1 MWTGAPD
8 DAAAARQGRQVAAP
22 GSGSPWASCGLAAS
36 AARGPQRPCAEGFS
50 RVLLSVDQF
59 RVVSADLTHGAV
71 SGGVCTVVACALL
84 GVLLFAELG
93 ASLRVSYSTNV
104 VIDDELDESLR
115 IEYDTSVFDLP
126 CKYREVGSW
135 DKCGKDRFVTNK
147 SFTHST
153 LVHWGGTAGAKHTEA
168 EIAVLEQADV
178 ASDIAED
185 EAKELDSDWSASSD
199 HSQHK
204 DFQAAATFHDYTL
217 VNFYAEWRSHC
228 RQFLPTWIE
237 ASDKIGEKMHVSD
250 GDGRQST
257 VKFLKTNCVDF
268 QDNCKKAKI
277 AAFPTLRSYKRH
289 GSFEVFQQHRSVT
302 NIVSFL
308 TSSIRNSH
316 LIVARHHMMFNE
328 GCRVAGQIHVPRA
341 QGSLHLQAEP
351 FGKKDLNPAITNVS
365 HRACDYYSSGSCTTD
380 CVQPAGT
387 VALACECMSY
397 PDSGEH
403 NMFSVT
409 PWSAAGYVKE
419 AALLHTRD
427 PAEIPSKECGADYL
441 CKLTGVFL
449 TDGKVQLRLKE
460 GAKDVVPSA
469 PATDDSHTIVMSAN
483 QDTYRTDMN
492 LVSCAT
498 CTANGL
504 APKVKA
510 AVIDAFGIPRGFMT
524 TIHAMTASQP
534 TVDGASQKDCSGGS
548 AEVEEV
554 GGEVEEEVADEIKD
568 EDPETELKLEN
579 ASHGA
584 EHLAYQMK
592 HGAIHGRYDGTV
604 DVDGDCLAIK
614 GKQVALS
621 HTRDPAEIPFKKYGA
636 DYVCEFISMFL
647 TDGKIQLH
655 LKVGA
660 KNVRSSARAADNSHT
675 MEMGANKDTYKTD
688 RNCVSCATCTTNA
701 LAPKVK
707 AVVIDAFG
715 IQRGFVTTIHAM
727 AASQPTADGASK
739 KDCRGGR
746 AEETRIA
753 TEDPEAE
760 LKLKNTSLDAE
771 YLAFQMK
778 HGSIHG
784 KYDGTAEVDGDSLVI
799 DGKQV
804 ALSHTRDPAEIPFKK
819 YGADYV
825 CESSGVF
832 LTDRKIQLHPKAD
845 ANKVVFSA
853 LDTDDSYT
861 VLEGANQDAYKTDM
875 NDVFCDSKAGIML
888 DPTFIWSG
896 TNPGLAVVVG
906 DALWL
911 LALMALITV
920 EVLMRARAAVDACLA
935 RGWAAAARID
945 ARQFRS
951 RIRMYGR
958 AAAYLGLSLAV
969 AASVGA
975 MAAGLVHAQACA
987 AAPVP
992 SAAPAAW
999 AISWSALEFDA
1010 TLGYPGEGPPAAGP
1024 QNMDVDQGARRGL
1037 NWVLTLQGNGRRA
1050 HCHTCKEEF
1059 ALGEPR
1065 LQTQGAS
1072 RLCHWH
1078 CVGKRWR
1085 PMATLEG
1092 SRTTPQAEVDRVR
1105 ELLGEASMQQD
1116 GEDIFQAE
1124 GAQVGPVGPGPALR
1138 DPEDPLG
1145 ASQLLHMAWW
1155 DTVDVPNSLGH
1166 KVATMRRVPAGLQA
1180 AWAEATGKALRESVG
1195 GQTAQDRERAW
1206 KLVIFAPRLI
1216 FAATGARGGRGANGK
1231 RAKHIKNDVAE
1242 RLHAFWRGEWQ
1253 ELWEAAHRRELRVGA
1268 ATAVDV
1274 TSRVRRVNTLLEDG
1288 QVAGAVATLRRSGQT
1303 AAGPGVH
1310 DRLRALFPEADT
1322 WDAAQDDAT
1331 ATPLA
1336 AETRQQLGDAI
1347 AAAFRKAKGGRA
1359 PGLDSSRNEHW
1370 RVLAADTEA
1379 VDALVE
1385 AALAWVEGSAP
1396 PVVDEWLRTGAITA
1410 LHKAS
1415 GGVRPLTVL
1424 APFRRIVLTGFVAH
1438 TKAATRAAA
1447 GSYQYGLGVPGGADV
1462 QFKALQAAVHDRP
1475 GSVLVAVD
1483 VSNAFGTL
1491 ARRGVIASLRGAL
1504 PEYGSLLARLYARPA
1519 VGLWRDGTG
1528 DTRELRTGAGVPQGC
1543 PLSPAAF
1550 AAALHQLALQHFSAR
1565 PQWLVTAYLD
1575 DVVAVVPSAEAE
1587 EYLRQLSGLLGPGGL
1602 VLDPSKT
1609 KVWLPPGTARCPPS
1623 LRQYVKDELQVVGCS
1638 LTRRQDDDWDALA
1651 AGAGGGVR
1659 AMGAATE
1666 TLRAFGQTLWEARAA
1681 GLGPQE
1687 ATAMLRW
1694 TAQGLPNHLLR
1705 AHLQDLVAVRA
1716 YDTVLRG
1723 LWNDVLGVDMSDRE
1737 WVQSC
1742 LPLRDGGLAAGA
1754 AEPRREAAHIAAWLD
1769 AAPRVAAALGA
1780 PSAEALLAARAAG
1793 TQGFEAAVVT
1803 YNASVGAAHCLQ
1815 TSLAQGERHRQ
1826 KDLVGPRM
1834 EVIAGVAKAGLDHRE
1849 RGRLLSAGG
1858 PGAGAFTML
1867 PTKPEHR
1874 MAPELYRISLGRRL
1888 LMTGA
1893 RLLRGLEPQTHCR
1906 NTSREGVLC
1915 GAVLDTDQHHA
1926 LACETGG
1933 RRVARHDRIRDLLA
1947 RWLAR
1952 RVPAW
1957 VQKEQTVPQWQR
1969 TRRAVVDGVETA
1981 RVETAVLDVVWARQG
1996 CARAVDVVVVSPD
2009 STDEREARARAAKA
2023 GLAAEDAAR
2032 DKARRCP
2039 PGPTTPLLIPFAIE
2053 TGGRVGSSARQLI
2066 QDHLDRSD
2074 GEAGASAD
2082 AVAFWQ
2088 ELSAVL
2094 QTAVAEQLLSAHK
2107 PPVVGGGR

>member
-1 MWTGAPD
+1 RLAG
-8 DAAAARQGRQVAAP
+8 AAAMAP
-22 GSGSPWASCGLAAS
+22 PS
-36 AARGPQRPCAEGFS
+36 APAQRPCAEGFS

-147 SFTHST
+147 CFTHST
-153 LVHWGGTAGAKHTEA
+153 LDHWGGTAGAKYTEA

-185 EAKELDSDWSASSD
+185 EATELDSDWSASSD
-199 HSQHK
+199 HFQHK

-277 AAFPTLRSYKRH
+277 AAFPTLRFYKRH
-289 GSFEVFQQHRSVT
+289 GSFEVVQQHRSVT

-351 FGKKDLNPAITNVS
+351 FGKMDLNPAITNVS
-365 HRACDYYSSGSCTTD
+365 HQACDCYCSGSCTTD

-441 CKLTGVFL
+441 CELTGVFL
-449 TDGKVQLRLKE
+449 TDGKVQLRLKV

-510 AVIDAFGIPRGFMT
+510 AVVDAFGIPRGFVT
-524 TIHAMTASQP
+524 TIHATTASQP

-548 AEVEEV
+548 AEVEEG

-568 EDPETELKLEN
+568 PETELKLES

-660 KNVRSSARAADNSHT
+660 KDVRSSARAADNSHN
-675 MEMGANKDTYKTD
+675 MEMGANKDTYKTN
-688 RNCVSCATCTTNA
+688 RNCVSCATCTINA
-701 LAPKVK
+701 LAPK
-707 AVVIDAFG
+707 
-715 IQRGFVTTIHAM
+715 
-727 AASQPTADGASK
+727 PTVDGASK

-746 AEETRIA
+746 AEVEEVSEGVEEELADEETRIA
-753 TEDPEAE
+753 TKDAETE

-784 KYDGTAEVDGDSLVI
+784 RYDGTAEVDGDSLVI

-804 ALSHTRDPAEIPFKK
+804 ALSHTRGPAEIPFKK

-825 CESSGVF
+825 CESFGVF

-853 LDTDDSYT
+853 LDTDDSHT
-861 VLEGANQDAYKTDM
+861 VVEGANQDAYKTDM
-875 NDVFCDSKAGIML
+875 NDVFRDSKAGIML
-888 DPTFIWSG
+888 DPTFVNPVEDECEEEVAAEVREG
-896 TNPGLAVVVG
+896 TDAQAVEEAGRHAPGG
-906 DALWL
+906 SS
-911 LALMALITV
+911 
-920 EVLMRARAAVDACLA
+920 
-935 RGWAAAARID
+935 ARI
-945 ARQFRS
+945 
-951 RIRMYGR
+951 
-958 AAAYLGLSLAV
+958 
-969 AASVGA
+969 
-975 MAAGLVHAQACA
+975 
-987 AAPVP
+987 
-992 SAAPAAW
+992 
-999 AISWSALEFDA
+999 
-1010 TLGYPGEGPPAAGP
+1010 
-1024 QNMDVDQGARRGL
+1024 
-1037 NWVLTLQGNGRRA
+1037 
-1050 HCHTCKEEF
+1050 
-1059 ALGEPR
+1059 
-1065 LQTQGAS
+1065 
-1072 RLCHWH
+1072 
-1078 CVGKRWR
+1078 
-1085 PMATLEG
+1085 
-1092 SRTTPQAEVDRVR
+1092 
-1105 ELLGEASMQQD
+1105 
-1116 GEDIFQAE
+1116 
-1124 GAQVGPVGPGPALR
+1124 GAQLDA
-1138 DPEDPLG
+1138 
-1145 ASQLLHMAWW
+1145 AWW

-1166 KVATMRRVPAGLQA
+1166 KVATTRRVPAGLQG
-1180 AWAEATGKALRESVG
+1180 AWAEAMGKVLRESVG

-1206 KLVIFAPRLI
+1206 KFVIFAPRLI

-1231 RAKHIKNDVAE
+1231 RAKHIKNDIAE

-1385 AALAWVEGSAP
+1385 AALAWVEGSSP

-1462 QFKALQAAVHDRP
+1462 QFMALQAAVHDRP

-1491 ARRGVIASLRGAL
+1491 ARQGVIASLRGAL

-1565 PQWLVTAYLD
+1565 LQWLVTAYLD

-1609 KVWLPPGTARCPPS
+1609 KVWLPPGTAHCPPS

-1659 AMGAATE
+1659 AMGAAAE
-1666 TLRAFGQTLWEARAA
+1666 TLRAFGQTLREARAA

-1793 TQGFEAAVVT
+1793 AQGFEAAVVT

-1834 EVIAGVAKAGLDHRE
+1834 EVIAGVAKAGLDRRE

-1874 MAPELYRISLGRRL
+1874 MAPELYRISLRRRL
-1888 LMTGA
+1888 LMAGA

-1906 NTSREGVLC
+1906 NTSQGGVLC

-1996 CARAVDVVVVSPD
+1996 CTRAVDVVDVSPD

-2032 DKARRCP
+2032 DKARRYP

-2066 QDHLDRSD
+2066 LDHLDRSD

-2094 QTAVAEQLLSAHK
+2094 QAAVAEQLLSAHK